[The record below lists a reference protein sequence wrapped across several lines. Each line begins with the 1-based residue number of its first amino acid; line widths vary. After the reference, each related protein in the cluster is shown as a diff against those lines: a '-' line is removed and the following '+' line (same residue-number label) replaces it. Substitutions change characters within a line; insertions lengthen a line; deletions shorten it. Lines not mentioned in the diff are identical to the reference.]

1 MSVRNVASDVKKP
14 SMLKKHIRTH
24 TDVRPYTC
32 LHCSFSFKTKGNLT
46 KHMKSKA
53 HYKKCVE
60 LGLNPVPITLDDDVE
75 MDGDQNSMAGGGS
88 TIPGDDS
95 DSYSDSDGDDGD
107 SDSDTDESKSR
118 LIEHEAARCLISL
131 SMTPPIPSPTTAP
144 ISSSINRLISY
155 PQENYQSIEQ
165 AADNRRIVT
174 TFTGQKTDFD
184 LLKHDQYYS
193 NPNQQQ
199 QQPQHQ
205 QQHSDD
211 YMPMDLTKPKEMMY
225 TTPAMSDPVTLT
237 NSVVSMNER
246 VRVLSN
252 GLPASVDESILL
264 HKYLTAC
271 ALQDS
276 KLKQCQMNKTLPVN
290 CVVEVPP
297 PKVNGIKIIPRITV
311 NSVSEQKSTE
321 ELNFVYKEKIPE
333 EIHIFDNRLEQVENP
348 ASSMDTLAE
357 IAASSVK
364 LDINNSPPTI
374 EVKLTDSPKHNKV
387 IGNDNAKIVA
397 LDYVKMASEE
407 YLRKRTKSDREDI
420 ESGSDQEIVVENG
433 KLSQKIEF
441 PSAAYSRLSE
451 DGRAVCTVCSKT
463 FPKQSQLR
471 LHSNIH
477 YIERK
482 FRCEPCAVSFRTQG
496 HLQKHERSAQHQTK
510 VSMTSTFGVATTLNP
525 RPFKCLDCKVAFRI
539 HGHLAKHLRSKSHVM
554 KLECAGKL
562 PFGTYA
568 EIERAGISLTDID
581 TTDCDN
587 SLQSLLVLAQK
598 LHEKDPSKFGN
609 WTPEAYQGSMMDSRE
624 SGDSDDGEPIVD
636 DCNIGGLNENSSTG
650 INTAD
655 SMFEVVKRKIDV
667 DFLMAEQ
674 DKRLKTNSD
683 T

>member
-1 MSVRNVASDVKKP
+1 
-14 SMLKKHIRTH
+14 
-24 TDVRPYTC
+24 
-32 LHCSFSFKTKGNLT
+32 
-46 KHMKSKA
+46 
-53 HYKKCVE
+53 
-60 LGLNPVPITLDDDVE
+60 
-75 MDGDQNSMAGGGS
+75 
-88 TIPGDDS
+88 
-95 DSYSDSDGDDGD
+95 
-107 SDSDTDESKSR
+107 
-118 LIEHEAARCLISL
+118 
-131 SMTPPIPSPTTAP
+131 MTPPIPSPTLVPT
-144 ISSSINRLISY
+144 SSTNRLISY
-155 PQENYQSIEQ
+155 PAESYQIES
-165 AADNRRIVT
+165 DNRRIVT
-174 TFTGQKTDFD
+174 TFTAPITEFD

-199 QQPQHQ
+199 QLQPQPQ
-205 QQHSDD
+205 QQSDD
-211 YMPMDLTKPKEMMY
+211 YIMPMDLTKPKEMMY
-225 TTPAMSDPVTLT
+225 QTCLTQMSEPVTLT
-237 NSVVSMNER
+237 NSFVSMNER

-264 HKYLTAC
+264 HKYLTAR

-276 KLKQCQMNKTLPVN
+276 KLKQCQMNKTLPVK
-290 CVVEVPP
+290 CEVA
-297 PKVNGIKIIPRITV
+297 PKQNGIKIIPRITV
-311 NSVSEQKSTE
+311 NSVIDLKTSE
-321 ELNFVYKEKIPE
+321 ELNFVYKLQEKEKVPE
-333 EIHIFDNRLEQVENP
+333 EIHIFDNRIEENNP

-364 LDINNSPPTI
+364 LDIVNSRSTV
-374 EVKLTDSPKHNKV
+374 EVKSNDSLKQNKV

-407 YLRKRTKSDREDI
+407 YLRKRTKSDREDV
-420 ESGSDQEIVVENG
+420 ESGSDQEMVVENG
-433 KLSQKIEF
+433 KIARKNSIEF

-581 TTDCDN
+581 TTDCEN

-624 SGDSDDGEPIVD
+624 SDSDDGEPIVD
-636 DCNIGGLNENSSTG
+636 DCNIGGLNENSSNG
-650 INTAD
+650 INTD
-655 SMFEVVKRKIDV
+655 SMFELNSQLVKRKIDA
-667 DFLMAEQ
+667 DFLMADQ
-674 DKRLKTNSD
+674 DKRLKTSSGD

>member
-1 MSVRNVASDVKKP
+1 
-14 SMLKKHIRTH
+14 
-24 TDVRPYTC
+24 
-32 LHCSFSFKTKGNLT
+32 
-46 KHMKSKA
+46 
-53 HYKKCVE
+53 
-60 LGLNPVPITLDDDVE
+60 
-75 MDGDQNSMAGGGS
+75 
-88 TIPGDDS
+88 
-95 DSYSDSDGDDGD
+95 
-107 SDSDTDESKSR
+107 
-118 LIEHEAARCLISL
+118 
-131 SMTPPIPSPTTAP
+131 MTPPIPSPTTAP
-144 ISSSINRLISY
+144 ISTINRLISY
-155 PQENYQSIEQ
+155 PIENYQIEN
-165 AADNRRIVT
+165 DNRRIVT
-174 TFTGQKTDFD
+174 TFTAPKTEFD

-199 QQPQHQ
+199 PQQ

-211 YMPMDLTKPKEMMY
+211 YMPMDLTKPKDLMY
-225 TTPAMSDPVTLT
+225 QTSSMSNPVTLT

-276 KLKQCQMNKTLPVN
+276 KLKQCQMNKTLPIN
-290 CVVEVPP
+290 CEVLPTKP
-297 PKVNGIKIIPRITV
+297 NGIKIIPRIIV
-311 NSVSEQKSTE
+311 NSENDK
-321 ELNFVYKEKIPE
+321 LNFVYKLQEQSVPKEKIPE
-333 EIHIFDNRLEQVENP
+333 EIHIFDNRIDENP

-364 LDINNSPPTI
+364 LDIINSPPTI
-374 EVKLTDSPKHNKV
+374 EFKLADSPKHNK
-387 IGNDNAKIVA
+387 IGPGNDNAKIVA

-407 YLRKRTKSDREDI
+407 YLRKRTKSDREDV
-420 ESGSDQEIVVENG
+420 ESGSDQEMVVENG
-433 KLSQKIEF
+433 KLSRKIENSIEF

-636 DCNIGGLNENSSTG
+636 DCNIGGLNENSSNG
-650 INTAD
+650 INTD
-655 SMFEVVKRKIDV
+655 SMYELMVTKKVDI
-667 DFLMAEQ
+667 DFLMVDQ

>member
-1 MSVRNVASDVKKP
+1 
-14 SMLKKHIRTH
+14 
-24 TDVRPYTC
+24 
-32 LHCSFSFKTKGNLT
+32 
-46 KHMKSKA
+46 
-53 HYKKCVE
+53 
-60 LGLNPVPITLDDDVE
+60 
-75 MDGDQNSMAGGGS
+75 
-88 TIPGDDS
+88 
-95 DSYSDSDGDDGD
+95 
-107 SDSDTDESKSR
+107 
-118 LIEHEAARCLISL
+118 
-131 SMTPPIPSPTTAP
+131 MTPPIPSPTLAP
-144 ISSSINRLISY
+144 ISSTNRLISY
-155 PQENYQSIEQ
+155 PIESYEIES
-165 AADNRRIVT
+165 DNRRIVT
-174 TFTGQKTDFD
+174 TFTAPKTEFD

-199 QQPQHQ
+199 QLQPQPLQ
-205 QQHSDD
+205 QSDD
-211 YMPMDLTKPKEMMY
+211 YIMPMDLTKPKEMMY
-225 TTPAMSDPVTLT
+225 QSCLTQISEPVTLT
-237 NSVVSMNER
+237 NSFVSMNER

-264 HKYLTAC
+264 HKYLTAR

-276 KLKQCQMNKTLPVN
+276 KLKQCQMNKTLPTKREIAPTPN
-290 CVVEVPP
+290 R
-297 PKVNGIKIIPRITV
+297 IKIIPRITV
-311 NSVSEQKSTE
+311 NSVIDPKTNE
-321 ELNFVYKEKIPE
+321 ELNFVYKFQEKEKIPE
-333 EIHIFDNRLEQVENP
+333 EVHIFGNRIEENNP

-364 LDINNSPPTI
+364 LDIINSRQNV
-374 EVKLTDSPKHNKV
+374 EVKSNDGLKHNKV

-407 YLRKRTKSDREDI
+407 YLRKRTKSDREDV

-433 KLSQKIEF
+433 KIARKNSIEF

-624 SGDSDDGEPIVD
+624 SDSDDGEPIVD
-636 DCNIGGLNENSSTG
+636 DCNIGGLNENSSNG
-650 INTAD
+650 INTD
-655 SMFEVVKRKIDV
+655 SMFELNSQLTKRKIDTE
-667 DFLMAEQ
+667 FLMADQ
-674 DKRLKTNSD
+674 DKRLKTSSD